1 MSTSLETTVTTEAEI
16 KPELRA
22 HLSALLSTYKEL
34 KFDLDAIQ
42 HQMDIEKLAIWGCL
56 KEAGVEKAK
65 IDGFSLSV
73 VKGNTSKLD
82 KLKFVELGGSLQQ
95 LENATF
101 SKPKKAY
108 LDIDLPG
115 AAKKPWADEA
125 AATSE

>member
-1 MSTSLETTVTTEAEI
+1 MSTSLETTVTTEVEI

-22 HLSALLSTYKEL
+22 HLSALLSTYQEL

-42 HQMDIEKLAIWGCL
+42 HQLDIEKLAIWGAL
-56 KEAGVEKAK
+56 KEAGLEKAK
-65 IDGFSLSV
+65 IDGFSLNV
-73 VKGNTSKLD
+73 IKGHTSKLD

-115 AAKKPWADEA
+115 VPKVIRGE
-125 AATSE
+125 E